1 MKKFRLLCCGLAGYC
16 HADAVLANVLT
27 LGTSQ
32 DSMVTEQFLATPQ
45 GTNIYMIAGTNGQDE
60 DSRSLLAF
68 NLTAIPSNA
77 VVSSAALT
85 VKVVKLAPG
94 FPSSGTMDLRRLLV
108 AWSDGA
114 ATWTNRLTSIRWST
128 NGAAAPVDFTN
139 SITQSITV
147 TAQTT
152 YTFVSNSN
160 MVADVQR
167 WVNNPASNFGWIIIS
182 ELQGT
187 LFTECKFGTRENSGN
202 EPSLTVQFTVPA
214 TPPALTP
221 LSILTNRF
229 RFSFLAE
236 TNRVY
241 TVEYLGTLTGSN
253 WTSLTNLGP
262 LTIATNVVVSDPL
275 TASNRF
281 YRVSTP

>member
-1 MKKFRLLCCGLAGYC
+1 
-16 HADAVLANVLT
+16 
-27 LGTSQ
+27 
-32 DSMVTEQFLATPQ
+32 
-45 GTNIYMIAGTNGQDE
+45 
-60 DSRSLLAF
+60 
-68 NLTAIPSNA
+68 
-77 VVSSAALT
+77 
-85 VKVVKLAPG
+85 
-94 FPSSGTMDLRRLLV
+94 
-108 AWSDGA
+108 
-114 ATWTNRLTSIRWST
+114 
-128 NGAAAPVDFTN
+128 
-139 SITQSITV
+139 
-147 TAQTT
+147 
-152 YTFVSNSN
+152 
-160 MVADVQR
+160 
-167 WVNNPASNFGWIIIS
+167 
-182 ELQGT
+182 
-187 LFTECKFGTRENSGN
+187 
-202 EPSLTVQFTVPA
+202 LTVQFTVPA